1 MKGRCKVKRIMLDGN
16 GAASEAMRL
25 ARIGVVSAYP
35 ITPQS
40 PIAEVLSDFVSD
52 GSLDAKYVR
61 VESEHTAMS
70 VAIGAQLTGVRTG
83 TATSSVG
90 LALMFEMLG
99 MAAGLRLPI
108 VMPVVNRAL
117 VSPWSL
123 WCDHQDAMSAR
134 DIGWMQLY
142 AEDCQE
148 VLDLMFIAYKTAEHA
163 DVLLPTMVCLDGFFL
178 SHMSQAVIVPDQK
191 TVDGFL
197 PPYTAKNLKLDASD
211 PMFINNL
218 TPSTEFMEMRYQ
230 QFQGFNEAYPVLKE
244 TMADFADH
252 FGRIYQP
259 VDAYLCDDA
268 EAVLITLG
276 SMSGSV
282 KHLVDQYRA
291 KGKKVGNLRI
301 VSFRPFPGDELVRL
315 LPANARVGV
324 LDRSMSLGAQA
335 GPVCM
340 EVRSV
345 LADERKD
352 VRVQPYVVGLGGRDV
367 RPVAITTAF
376 DQLLENR
383 FHPAAQWLD
392 VSDNAMGLRHY
403 AEVA

>member
-1 MKGRCKVKRIMLDGN
+1 MLDGN
-16 GAASEAMRL
+16 GAASVAMRL

-40 PIAEVLSDFVSD
+40 PISEVLSEYVAE
-52 GSLDAKYVR
+52 GTLDAQYVR

-117 VSPWSL
+117 VAPWSL

-134 DIGWMQLY
+134 DLGWMQLY

-148 VLDLMFIAYKTAEHA
+148 VLDLILIAYKAAEHG
-163 DVLLPTMVCLDGFFL
+163 DVLLPAMVCLDGFFL

-191 TVDGFL
+191 SVDVFL
-197 PPYTAKNLKLDASD
+197 PPYEAKNLKLDLND

-218 TPSTEFMEMRYQ
+218 TPSSEFMEMRYQ
-230 QFQGFNEAYPVLKE
+230 QFQGFEKAYPVLNE
-244 TMADFADH
+244 TMKDFGQQ
-252 FGRIYQP
+252 FGRDYQLLEAYCCE
-259 VDAYLCDDA
+259 DAD
-268 EAVLITLG
+268 AVLITLG

-282 KHLVDQYRA
+282 KHIVDQYRSQ
-291 KGKKVGNLRI
+291 GKKVGNIRI
-301 VSFRPFPGDELVRL
+301 VSFRPFPADDLAAMI
-315 LPANARVGV
+315 PPNAGVGV
-324 LDRSMSLGAQA
+324 LDRSMSMGSPA

-340 EVRSV
+340 EVRSAI
-345 LADERKD
+345 ADARHD
-352 VRVQPYVVGLGGRDV
+352 VIVQPYVVGLGGRDV
-367 RPVAITTAF
+367 TPVAITTAF
-376 DQLLENR
+376 DQLLEKNLTPKVR
-383 FHPAAQWLD
+383 WLD
-392 VSDNAMGLRHY
+392 VSDRAMEVRQY
-403 AEVA
+403 MEVA

>member
-1 MKGRCKVKRIMLDGN
+1 MLDGN
-16 GAASEAMRL
+16 GAASIAMRL

-40 PIAEVLSDFVSD
+40 PIAEVLSDYVAD
-52 GSLDAKYVR
+52 GSLDAQYVR

-117 VSPWSL
+117 VAPWSL
-123 WCDHQDAMSAR
+123 WCDHQDAMAAR

-148 VLDLMFIAYKTAEHA
+148 VLDLILISYKAAEHQE
-163 DVLLPTMVCLDGFFL
+163 VLLPTMICLDGFFL

-191 TVDGFL
+191 DVDDFL
-197 PPYTAKNLKLDASD
+197 PPYEAKNLKLDLND

-230 QFQGFNEAYPVLKE
+230 QFQGFEKALPVLKS
-244 TMADFADH
+244 TMESFGQH
-252 FGRIYQP
+252 FGRSYQL
-259 VDAYLCDDA
+259 VEGYCCEDA
-268 EAVLITLG
+268 EAVLVTLG

-282 KHLVDQYRA
+282 KHMVDQYRTE
-291 KGKKVGNLRI
+291 GKRVGCLRI
-301 VSFRPFPGDELVRL
+301 VSFRPFPEEEIAALI
-315 LPANARVGV
+315 PANARIGV
-324 LDRSMSLGAQA
+324 LDRSMSLGAPA

-340 EVRSV
+340 EVRSA
-345 LADERKD
+345 LAGSRPD
-352 VRVQPYVVGLGGRDV
+352 VSVQPFVVGLGGRDV

-376 DQLLENR
+376 DQLLANEMTSR
-383 FHPAAQWLD
+383 AQWLD
-392 VSDNAMGLRHY
+392 VGDNAMEIRQYG
-403 AEVA
+403 EVA

>member
-1 MKGRCKVKRIMLDGN
+1 MKRIMLDGN
-16 GAASEAMRL
+16 GAASQAMRL

-40 PIAEVLSDFVSD
+40 PISETLSDYVDD
-52 GSLDAKYVR
+52 GRLKAQYVR
-61 VESEHTAMS
+61 VESEHSAMS

-117 VSPWSL
+117 VAPWSL

-148 VLDLMFIAYKTAEHA
+148 VLDLILIAYKAAEHG

-178 SHMSQAVIVPDQK
+178 SHMSQAVIVPDQEM
-191 TVDGFL
+191 VDGFL
-197 PPYTAKNLKLDASD
+197 PAYKAKNLKLDLAD

-218 TPSTEFMEMRYQ
+218 TPSTEFMEMRFQ
-230 QFQGFNEAYPVLKE
+230 QHQGFKNAFPVLNE
-244 TMADFADH
+244 TMADFARQ
-252 FGRIYQP
+252 FGRSYQL
-259 VDAYLCDDA
+259 VDAYCCEDA
-268 EAVLITLG
+268 EAILITLG

-282 KHLVDQYRA
+282 KYLVDQYRA
-291 KGKKVGNLRI
+291 EGKKVGNLRI
-301 VSFRPFPGDELVRL
+301 VSFRPFPCQELAGL
-315 LPANARVGV
+315 LPPNVRVGV
-324 LDRSMSLGAQA
+324 FDRSMSFGSQS
-335 GPVCM
+335 GPVCL
-340 EVRSV
+340 EVRGALSSG
-345 LADERKD
+345 RRD
-352 VRVQPYVVGLGGRDV
+352 VKVQPYVVGLGGRDV

-376 DQLLENR
+376 DQLLADNIEPEVR
-383 FHPAAQWLD
+383 WLD
-392 VSDNAMGLRHY
+392 ICEKAMEMRQY

>member
-1 MKGRCKVKRIMLDGN
+1 MLDGN

-40 PIAEVLSDFVSD
+40 PIAEVLSEFVRD
-52 GSLDAKYVR
+52 GRLDAEYVR

-99 MAAGLRLPI
+99 MTAGLRLPI

-148 VLDLMFIAYKTAEHA
+148 VLDLLLIAYKSAEHA

-178 SHMSQAVIVPDQK
+178 SHMSQAVQVPDQAD
-191 TVDGFL
+191 VDRFL
-197 PPYTAKNLKLDASD
+197 PPYRAANLKLDLSD
-211 PMFINNL
+211 PMFVNNL

-230 QFQGFNEAYPVLKE
+230 QFEGFTAAGPVIEAV
-244 TMADFADH
+244 MADFEYQ
-252 FGRIYQP
+252 FGRRYRR
-259 VDAYLCDDA
+259 VDPYLCDDA
-268 EAVLITLG
+268 EAILITLG

-282 KHLVDQYRA
+282 KHVVDQYRA
-291 KGKKVGNLRI
+291 RGKRVGCLRI
-301 VSFRPFPGDELVRL
+301 VSFRPFPVEALTACIPAKARL
-315 LPANARVGV
+315 GV
-324 LDRSMSLGAQA
+324 LDRSMSFGAQA

-345 LADERKD
+345 LAGARPGAE
-352 VRVQPYVVGLGGRDV
+352 VQPYVVGLGGRDV
-367 RPVAITTAF
+367 KPTAIATAL
-376 DQLLENR
+376 DQLLAGDLDPGVR
-383 FHPAAQWLD
+383 WLD
-392 VSDNAMGLRHY
+392 LNTNALTLRQY
-403 AEVA
+403 QEVA

>member
-1 MKGRCKVKRIMLDGN
+1 MLDGN
-16 GAASEAMRL
+16 GAASIAMRL

-40 PIAEVLSDFVSD
+40 PISEVLADYVAE
-52 GSLDAKYVR
+52 GTLDAQYVR

-117 VSPWSL
+117 AAPWSL

-148 VLDLMFIAYKTAEHA
+148 ILDLILIAYKAAEHS

-178 SHMSQAVIVPDQK
+178 SHMSQAVIVPDQQS
-191 TVDGFL
+191 VDAFL
-197 PPYTAKNLKLDASD
+197 PPYKAKNLKLDLND
-211 PMFINNL
+211 PMFVNNL
-218 TPSTEFMEMRYQ
+218 TPSSEFMEMRYQ
-230 QFQGFNEAYPVLKE
+230 QFLGFEKAMPVLSE
-244 TMADFADH
+244 TMSDFARQ
-252 FGRIYQP
+252 FGRTYQP
-259 VDAYLCDDA
+259 VEAYCCEDAD
-268 EAVLITLG
+268 AVLITLG

-282 KHLVDQYRA
+282 KHMVDQYRA
-291 KGKKVGNLRI
+291 QGKKVGNIRI
-301 VSFRPFPGDELVRL
+301 VSFRPFPADDLFNL
-315 LPANARVGV
+315 IPANAGVGV
-324 LDRSMSLGAQA
+324 LDRSMSMGSPA

-340 EVRSV
+340 EVRSA
-345 LADERKD
+345 LADSRRD
-352 VRVQPYVVGLGGRDV
+352 VAIQPYVVGLGGRDV
-367 RPVAITTAF
+367 RPDAITMAF
-376 DQLLENR
+376 DQLLAKDLTSKAR
-383 FHPAAQWLD
+383 WLD
-392 VSDNAMGLRHY
+392 VSDKAMEIRQY
-403 AEVA
+403 VKVA

>member
-1 MKGRCKVKRIMLDGN
+1 VKRMMLDGN

-40 PIAEVLSDFVSD
+40 PIAEVLSDYVSD
-52 GSLDAKYVR
+52 GRLDAKYVR
-61 VESEHTAMS
+61 VESEHSAMS

-108 VMPVVNRAL
+108 VMPVVNRSL

-134 DIGWMQLY
+134 DTGWMQLY
-142 AEDCQE
+142 AEDGQE

-178 SHMSQAVIVPDQK
+178 SHMSQAVIVPDQE
-191 TVDGFL
+191 TVDRFL
-197 PPYTAKNLKLDASD
+197 PPYTARNLKLDPND

-230 QFQGFNEAYPVLKE
+230 QFQGFNNAYPVLKE
-244 TMADFADH
+244 MMADFAGH
-252 FGRIYQP
+252 FGRTYQP
-259 VDAYLCDDA
+259 VDAYMCDDA

-282 KHLVDQYRA
+282 KHMVDQYRA

-301 VSFRPFPGDELVRL
+301 VSFRPFPGDELVRR
-315 LPANARVGV
+315 LPADARVGV

-335 GPVCM
+335 GPVGM
-340 EVRSV
+340 EVRSA

-352 VRVQPYVVGLGGRDV
+352 IRVQPFVVGLGGRDV

-376 DQLLENR
+376 DQLLDNR
-383 FHPAAQWLD
+383 FDPAVQWLD
-392 VSDNAMGLRHY
+392 VRDDAMELRHDT
-403 AEVA
+403 EVA